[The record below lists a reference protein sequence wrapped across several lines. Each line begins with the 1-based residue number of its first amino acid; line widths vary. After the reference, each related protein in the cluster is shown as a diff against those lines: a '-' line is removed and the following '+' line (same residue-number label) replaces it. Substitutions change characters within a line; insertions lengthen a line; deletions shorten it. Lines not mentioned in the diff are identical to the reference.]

1 MVFFSIVQKGKT
13 YNDYYE
19 IFRYSDARIL
29 SAIKHI
35 ESKNIIIIAHSCG
48 AHMLLSF
55 IKRNSIENISG
66 IVMLGAGAVDKDQHI
81 LDDVD
86 LSEYQFPILNIY
98 GEYDHGSVKDF
109 ADNLKIKYLLESN
122 DLLKTIE
129 VKDADHNY
137 SNKTYILIESV
148 KQWLKSL

>member
-1 MVFFSIVQKGKT
+1 M
-13 YNDYYE
+13 
-19 IFRYSDARIL
+19 
-29 SAIKHI
+29 
-35 ESKNIIIIAHSCG
+35 
-48 AHMLLSF
+48 
-55 IKRNSIENISG
+55 
-66 IVMLGAGAVDKDQHI
+66 
-81 LDDVD
+81 
-86 LSEYQFPILNIY
+86 
-98 GEYDHGSVKDF
+98 KDF

>member
-1 MVFFSIVQKGKT
+1 
-13 YNDYYE
+13 
-19 IFRYSDARIL
+19 
-29 SAIKHI
+29 
-35 ESKNIIIIAHSCG
+35 
-48 AHMLLSF
+48 MLLSF
-55 IKRNSIENISG
+55 IKSNSIENISG
-66 IVMLGAGAVDKDQHI
+66 IVMLGAGAVDKDQNI
-81 LDDVD
+81 LDNID
-86 LSEYQFPILNIY
+86 LSEYQVPILNIY